1 MGLGGWRDANLTSK
15 STTAQ
20 NIGAKYGSRGTGAKL
35 TSNINYNKKSIFFV
49 TTVNMLF
56 LLPNAFFPVSKALDN
71 QAIVND
77 ISAVLDLNYGQ
88 SFRTL
93 LEVIKVQVSS

>member
-1 MGLGGWRDANLTSK
+1 M
-15 STTAQ
+15 
-20 NIGAKYGSRGTGAKL
+20 
-35 TSNINYNKKSIFFV
+35 

-56 LLPNAFFPVSKALDN
+56 LLANAFFPVSKALDN

-93 LEVIKVQVSS
+93 FVRSY

>member
-1 MGLGGWRDANLTSK
+1 MGLEG
-15 STTAQ
+15 Q
-20 NIGAKYGSRGTGAKL
+20 VL

>member
-1 MGLGGWRDANLTSK
+1 
-15 STTAQ
+15 
-20 NIGAKYGSRGTGAKL
+20 
-35 TSNINYNKKSIFFV
+35 
-49 TTVNMLF
+49 MLF

>member
-1 MGLGGWRDANLTSK
+1 MGAR
-15 STTAQ
+15 
-20 NIGAKYGSRGTGAKL
+20 YGSRGTGAKL
-35 TSNINYNKKSIFFV
+35 TSNINYNKKIYIFV

-56 LLPNAFFPVSKALDN
+56 LLANAFPPVSKALDN

-93 LEVIKVQVSS
+93 FVRSY

>member
-1 MGLGGWRDANLTSK
+1 MGAR
-15 STTAQ
+15 
-20 NIGAKYGSRGTGAKL
+20 YGSRGTGAKL
-35 TSNINYNKKSIFFV
+35 TSNINYNKKIYIFV

-56 LLPNAFFPVSKALDN
+56 LLANAFSPVSKALDD

-93 LEVIKVQVSS
+93 FVRSY

>member
-1 MGLGGWRDANLTSK
+1 MGLGGWRGAKLTSK

-20 NIGAKYGSRGTGAKL
+20 NMGAKYGSRGTGAKL

-56 LLPNAFFPVSKALDN
+56 LLANAFFPASKTLDN

-77 ISAVLDLNYGQ
+77 ISALLDLNYGQ

-93 LEVIKVQVSS
+93 FVRSY